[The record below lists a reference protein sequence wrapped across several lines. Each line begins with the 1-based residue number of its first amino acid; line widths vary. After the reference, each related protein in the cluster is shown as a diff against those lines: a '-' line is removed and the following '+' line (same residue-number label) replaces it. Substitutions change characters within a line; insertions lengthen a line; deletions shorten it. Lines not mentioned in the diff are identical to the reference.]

1 MTPIFLLEAL
11 KEFTEKAV
19 EDIVLEVKT
28 RREAEGIKKR
38 PAVVYKM
45 NLPTKDEQV
54 QKIPYIIL
62 QIINGNDSKESG
74 QPEESTCT
82 VRFVFAVF
90 SEDAGK
96 GAYDVLNLILRLR
109 SELEKAGIIGEQ
121 FTLKKPLEW
130 IVYPDNTPPY
140 YFGEMITSWKMPI
153 IEQQIA
159 EYLQD

>member
-11 KEFTEKAV
+11 KMFTEKAV

-28 RREAEGIKKR
+28 RRETEGIKKR
-38 PAVVYKM
+38 PADIYKM

-54 QKIPYIIL
+54 QKIPYILL
-62 QIINGNDSKESG
+62 QIINGKDSKESG
-74 QPEESTCT
+74 QPEESMCT
-82 VRFVFAVF
+82 VRFVFATF

-109 SELEKAGIIGEQ
+109 SELEKTGIVGEQ

-140 YFGEMITSWKMPI
+140 YFGEMITTWKMPVV
-153 IEQQIA
+153 EQQIA
-159 EYLQD
+159 QYLQE